1 MATVQ
6 EQKAELTILHKSGVI
21 AEATY
26 INLMSALNAQLG
38 SDLRISTQG
47 TAISLNVPPL
57 QQVLDKPKK
66 NRQGEVVSV
75 AEGVKGGLI
84 SLQGTANGRKLNSL
98 YINAETMLWICRNAE
113 AIQDYMKQDHLTMR
127 RASQTQVSD
136 GALTQAELFGE
147 TVEA

>member
-1 MATVQ
+1 MATIT
-6 EQKAELTILHKSGVI
+6 EQKAELTSTYKAGKISDALYVTLI
-21 AEATY
+21 A
-26 INLMSALNAQLG
+26 ALNAQLG

-84 SLQGTANGRKLNSL
+84 SLQGTANGLKLNSL
-98 YINAETMLWICRNAE
+98 YINAETMLWICRNAD

-127 RASQTQVSD
+127 RASQTKVSD

>member
-1 MATVQ
+1 MSSSTAMSSASVPIIIMATIT

-57 QQVLDKPKK
+57 QQVLEKPKK
-66 NRQGEVVSV
+66 NLPAFSSPVNVCS
-75 AEGVKGGLI
+75 I
-84 SLQGTANGRKLNSL
+84 SL
-98 YINAETMLWICRNAE
+98 
-113 AIQDYMKQDHLTMR
+113 
-127 RASQTQVSD
+127 
-136 GALTQAELFGE
+136 
-147 TVEA
+147 

>member
-1 MATVQ
+1 MATIT
-6 EQKAELTILHKSGVI
+6 EQKEELTVLHKSGVI
-21 AEATY
+21 GEATY

-84 SLQGTANGRKLNSL
+84 SLQGTAQGRKLNSL
-98 YINAETMLWICRNAE
+98 YINAETMLWICRNADS
-113 AIQDYMKQDHLTMR
+113 IQTYMRQDHLTLR
-127 RASQTQVSD
+127 RASQTHISE
-136 GALTQAELFGE
+136 GALKQEELFG
-147 TVEA
+147 VEA

>member
-1 MATVQ
+1 MATIT
-6 EQKAELTILHKSGVI
+6 EQKTELTSTYKAGKISDALYVTLI
-21 AEATY
+21 A
-26 INLMSALNAQLG
+26 ALNAQLG

-84 SLQGTANGRKLNSL
+84 SLQGTANGLKLNSL
-98 YINAETMLWICRNAE
+98 YINAETMLWICRNAD
-113 AIQDYMKQDHLTMR
+113 AIQDYMRQDHLTMR
-127 RASQTQVSD
+127 RASQTKVSD
-136 GALTQAELFGE
+136 GTLTQAELFGE

>member
-1 MATVQ
+1 MATIT
-6 EQKAELTILHKSGVI
+6 EQKAELTSTYKAGKISDALYVTLI
-21 AEATY
+21 A
-26 INLMSALNAQLG
+26 ALNAQLG

-84 SLQGTANGRKLNSL
+84 SLQGTANGLKLNSL
-98 YINAETMLWICRNAE
+98 YINAETMLWICRNAD
-113 AIQDYMKQDHLTMR
+113 AIQDYMRQDHLTMR
-127 RASQTQVSD
+127 RASQTKVSD
-136 GALTQAELFGE
+136 GALRQEELFG
-147 TVEA
+147 VEA

>member
-1 MATVQ
+1 MATIT
-6 EQKAELTILHKSGVI
+6 EQKAELT
-21 AEATY
+21 ETY
-26 INLMSALNAQLG
+26 KAGKISDALYVTLVAALNAQLG

-47 TAISLNVPPL
+47 TNISLNVPPL
-57 QQVLDKPKK
+57 QQVIDKPKK

-84 SLQGTANGRKLNSL
+84 SLQGTANGLKLNSL
-98 YINAETMLWICRNAE
+98 YINAETMLWICRNAKGIE
-113 AIQDYMKQDHLTMR
+113 SYMSQDHLTFR
-127 RASQTQVSD
+127 RASQSKVSD

>member
-1 MATVQ
+1 MATIT
-6 EQKAELTILHKSGVI
+6 EQKAELTSTYKAGKISDALYVTLI
-21 AEATY
+21 A
-26 INLMSALNAQLG
+26 ALNAQLG

-57 QQVLDKPKK
+57 QQVLEKPKK

-84 SLQGTANGRKLNSL
+84 SLQGTANGSKLNSL
-98 YINAETMLWICRNAE
+98 YINAETMLWICRNAD

-127 RASQTQVSD
+127 RASQTLISA